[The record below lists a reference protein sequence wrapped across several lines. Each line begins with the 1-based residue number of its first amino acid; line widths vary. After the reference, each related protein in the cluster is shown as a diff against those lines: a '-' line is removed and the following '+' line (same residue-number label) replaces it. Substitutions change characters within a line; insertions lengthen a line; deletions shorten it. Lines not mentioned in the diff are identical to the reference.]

1 MRRVYHIP
9 ARLVVRDY
17 DYVMRLVIRDYVM
30 RLVIRDYARTLKRL
44 TSFVTSI
51 IRYESICH

>member
-17 DYVMRLVIRDYVM
+17 DM

>member
-17 DYVMRLVIRDYVM
+17 DYVM